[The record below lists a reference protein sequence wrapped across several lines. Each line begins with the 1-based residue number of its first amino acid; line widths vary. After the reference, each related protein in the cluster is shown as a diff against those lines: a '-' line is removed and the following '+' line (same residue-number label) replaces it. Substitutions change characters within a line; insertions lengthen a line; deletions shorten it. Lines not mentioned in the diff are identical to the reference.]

1 MHRFPAASAHGAP
14 AETLLT
20 RCLDALPASAAPA
33 PLGLIYANEA
43 LAAGLPKVL
52 RRLCAATPDTHWCG
66 ALGPGVVAGGREFYE
81 EPALSL
87 MLCPLPRGQLAP
99 LPQLLP
105 GQEGGLSA
113 LRRWHARQPGGTALV
128 HGDARDAQTPALL
141 EALAAELPQVV
152 INGALA
158 GAQAQHPL
166 IAGEPREGGIGGVL
180 FGAETALLYDHS
192 QGCTRIGP
200 IHEITR
206 ARHNLAIELDGRPA
220 LEVMLEDIGEVLAR
234 DLRRVAGYIFAGL
247 PIEDGANGDRDGD
260 YLVRNLM
267 GIDQQQQVLAVGESL
282 QQHRRLMFCRRDGN
296 SAREDLHAMCL
307 RLRQRLAGRSIRGG
321 VYVSCIGRGRH
332 QFGPDSAELTII
344 RDALGDFPITGLF
357 ANGEIYR
364 GRLYAYTGTL
374 TLFC

>member
-1 MHRFPAASAHGAP
+1 MHRFPVASAHGAP
-14 AETLLT
+14 VDTLLA
-20 RCLDALPASAAPA
+20 RCLEALPTPAAPA

-43 LAAGLPKVL
+43 LAAELPAIL

-66 ALGPGVVAGGREFYE
+66 ALGPGVIAGGCEYYE

-87 MLCPLPRGQLAP
+87 MLCPLPREQLAP

-113 LRRWHARQPGGTALV
+113 LRRWHARQPGGMALV

-158 GAQAQHPL
+158 GAQAQQPL
-166 IAGEPREGGIGGVL
+166 ISGGPRDGGIGGAL
-180 FGAETALLYDHS
+180 FRADAALLYDLS
-192 QGCTRIGP
+192 QGCARIGP

-234 DLRRVAGYIFAGL
+234 DLRRIAGYIFAGL
-247 PIEDGANGDRDGD
+247 PIDDEGGGKRDGD

-282 QQHRRLMFCRRDGN
+282 QRHRRLMFCRRDGN

-321 VYVSCIGRGRH
+321 VYISCIGRGRH
-332 QFGPDSAELTII
+332 QFGPNSAELSII
-344 RDALGDFPITGLF
+344 RATLGDFPLTGLF